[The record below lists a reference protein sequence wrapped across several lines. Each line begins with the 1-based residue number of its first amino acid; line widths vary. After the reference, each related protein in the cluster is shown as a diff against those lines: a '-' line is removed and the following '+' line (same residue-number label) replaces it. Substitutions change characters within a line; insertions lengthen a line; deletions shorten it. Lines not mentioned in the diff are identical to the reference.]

1 MTATQFITLTV
12 FTLGLSMVF
21 VVLLGTLYCI
31 NAGEHEKAIYTS
43 IVAAILA
50 IILFAGMWIVF

>member
-1 MTATQFITLTV
+1 MTASQFITLTA
-12 FTLGLSMVF
+12 FTLAFSMVF

-31 NAGEHEKAIYTS
+31 NTGDCKKAIYTF

-50 IILFAGMWIVF
+50 IIACVGMWIVF